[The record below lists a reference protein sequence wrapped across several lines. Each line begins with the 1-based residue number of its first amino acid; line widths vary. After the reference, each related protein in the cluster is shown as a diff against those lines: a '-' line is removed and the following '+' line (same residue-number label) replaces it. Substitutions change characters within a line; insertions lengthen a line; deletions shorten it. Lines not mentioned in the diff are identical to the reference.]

1 MAPPAPDAVRPCGV
15 FDGFLALPN
24 SPIAVELGFMFG
36 GSDTDRSE
44 GIRLGVSAA
53 PGSAEADSLNEPNS
67 EEPSLCPGDVGVSR
81 SFDRSI
87 SSGVAG
93 IESEPLIAGSE
104 GDEAAK
110 QLCRADGAA
119 ASTGKFWR
127 KPCKVLNVRCR
138 AG

>member
-1 MAPPAPDAVRPCGV
+1 MAPPAPEAVRPCGV
-15 FDGFLALPN
+15 LDGFLALPS

-44 GIRLGVSAA
+44 GIRLGLSAA
-53 PGSAEADSLNEPNS
+53 HGSREAESLDEPNS
-67 EEPSLCPGDVGVSR
+67 EGPSSPPGDVGVSK

-104 GDEAAK
+104 VDVAIK
-110 QLCRADGAA
+110 QLTRADGAA
-119 ASTGKFWR
+119 ASAEKFWC
-127 KPCKVLNVRCR
+127 KPCNVVNVRSR